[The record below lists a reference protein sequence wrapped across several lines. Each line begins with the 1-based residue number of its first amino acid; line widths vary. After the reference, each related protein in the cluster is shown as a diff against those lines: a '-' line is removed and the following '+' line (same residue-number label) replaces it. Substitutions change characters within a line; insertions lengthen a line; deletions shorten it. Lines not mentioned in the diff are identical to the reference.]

1 MKTPLKSSLR
11 LSEKHATKSPVTMAV
26 SPKMIKWFSQ
36 SWMLVVYVFLY
47 MPIVTLV
54 IFSFN
59 DSQLAAVWS
68 HASLRWYA
76 ALMKDND
83 LISAVLLSLKIAFLS
98 ALISVFF
105 GTFTAFALNRYKRF
119 QGRTLLSSMASTP
132 LVMPDVIVG
141 LSLLL
146 MLVSLQ
152 HWLGY
157 PERGL
162 FTILLGHALLGTA
175 YATVVVTSRLREM
188 DSKLDEAAMDLGC
201 QPFQVFRLVT
211 LPLLVPA
218 LVSAFLLTFTL
229 SFDDVVLSSFLSG
242 PGYSTMPMVIFSRA
256 RLGLNPTINAV
267 ATVTITVVTIAVL
280 ASSFYTSRQER
291 NRKREVAQAYSDMN
305 K

>member
-1 MKTPLKSSLR
+1 MNNF
-11 LSEKHATKSPVTMAV
+11 V
-26 SPKMIKWFSQ
+26 IKWFSQ
-36 SWMLVVYVFLY
+36 SWMVAVYVFLY
-47 MPIVTLV
+47 MPIITLV

-59 DSQLAAVWS
+59 DSQLVTVWS
-68 HASLRWYA
+68 HASFRWYT
-76 ALMKDND
+76 ALMQDND
-83 LISAVLLSLKIAFLS
+83 LISAVGLSLKIALFS
-98 ALISVFF
+98 ALILVFF

-152 HWLGY
+152 QWLGY

-175 YATVVVTSRLREM
+175 YATVVVTSHLREM
-188 DSKLDEAAMDLGC
+188 DGKLDEAAMDLGC
-201 QPFQVFRLVT
+201 KTLQVFRLVT
-211 LPLLVPA
+211 LPLLMPA

-242 PGYSTMPMVIFSRA
+242 PGYSTLPMVIFSRA

-267 ATVTITVVTIAVL
+267 ATVTITLVTIAVI
-280 ASSFYTSRQER
+280 ASSFYTSHQER
-291 NRKREVAQAYSDMN
+291 KRKHEVAQAYSDTN
-305 K
+305 Q

>member
-1 MKTPLKSSLR
+1 MKPSMNQ
-11 LSEKHATKSPVTMAV
+11 AM
-26 SPKMIKWFSQ
+26 SPKVIKWFSQ
-36 SWMLVVYVFLY
+36 SWMIAVYIFLY

-59 DSQLAAVWS
+59 DSQLVTVWS

-76 ALMKDND
+76 ALMKDDD
-83 LISAVLLSLKIAFLS
+83 LIAAVGLSLRIAFLS

-119 QGRTLLSSMASTP
+119 RGRTLLSSMASTP

-146 MLVSLQ
+146 MLVSMQ
-152 HWLGY
+152 NWLGY

-175 YATVVVTSRLREM
+175 YAAVVVTSRLREM
-188 DSKLDEAAMDLGC
+188 DSKLEEAAMDLGC
-201 QPFQVFRLVT
+201 KPFQVFKLVT
-211 LPLLVPA
+211 LPLLAPA

-267 ATVTITVVTIAVL
+267 ATVTITVVTIAVI
-280 ASSFYTSRQER
+280 ASSFYTSHQER
-291 NRKREVAQAYSDMN
+291 KRKREVAQAYSDTN

>member
-1 MKTPLKSSLR
+1 MNQ
-11 LSEKHATKSPVTMAV
+11 A
-26 SPKMIKWFSQ
+26 MIKVFSKA
-36 SWMLVVYVFLY
+36 WMFAVYLFLYLPIIVLVVY
-47 MPIVTLV
+47 
-54 IFSFN
+54 SFN
-59 DSQLAAVWS
+59 DSKLVTVWS
-68 HASLRWYA
+68 HASLRWYT
-76 ALMKDND
+76 ALAKDSD
-83 LISAVLLSLKIAFLS
+83 LIAAVLLSLKIAFLS
-98 ALISVFF
+98 ALMSVFF

-119 QGRTLLSSMASTP
+119 RGRTLLSSMSSMP

-188 DSKLDEAAMDLGC
+188 DSKLDEAARDLGC
-201 QPFQVFRLVT
+201 KPYQVFYLVT

-267 ATVTITVVTIAVL
+267 ATVTIVVVTMAVI
-280 ASSFYTSRQER
+280 ASSFYTSHIER
-291 NRKREVAQAYSDMN
+291 KRKREMALAYSDAN

>member
-1 MKTPLKSSLR
+1 MSHSINKAFSI
-11 LSEKHATKSPVTMAV
+11 AWMVAV
-26 SPKMIKWFSQ
+26 Y
-36 SWMLVVYVFLY
+36 LFLY
-47 MPIVTLV
+47 LPIITLV

-59 DSQLAAVWS
+59 DSRLVTTWT
-68 HASLRWYA
+68 HASLRWYS
-76 ALMKDND
+76 ALAQDTD
-83 LISAVLLSLKIAFLS
+83 LKSAVALSLEIAFLS

-119 QGRTLLSSMASTP
+119 HGRTLLSSMASMP

-146 MLVSLQ
+146 MLVSMQ
-152 HWLGY
+152 HWLGF

-175 YATVVVTSRLREM
+175 YASVVVTSRLREM
-188 DSKLDEAAMDLGC
+188 DGKLDEAAMDLGC
-201 QPFQVFRLVT
+201 KPFQVFALVT
-211 LPLLVPA
+211 FPLLLPA

-267 ATVTITVVTIAVL
+267 ATVTISVVSIAVI
-280 ASSFYTSRQER
+280 ASSFYQSHQER
-291 NRKREVAQAYSDMN
+291 KRKYEEAQAYSDTN

>member
-1 MKTPLKSSLR
+1 MSQASNNKIFSNLW
-11 LSEKHATKSPVTMAV
+11 MIAV
-26 SPKMIKWFSQ
+26 YIFLYLPILT
-36 SWMLVVYVFLY
+36 LVVY
-47 MPIVTLV
+47 
-54 IFSFN
+54 SFN
-59 DSQLAAVWS
+59 DSKLISTWT
-68 HASLRWYA
+68 HASLRWYE
-76 ALMKDND
+76 ALIKDDD
-83 LISAVLLSLKIAFLS
+83 LISAVLLSLKIAGIS
-98 ALISVFF
+98 ALMSVFF

-119 QGRTLLSSMASTP
+119 KGRTLLSSMSSMP

-146 MLVSLQ
+146 MIISVQ
-152 HWLGY
+152 HWLEF
-157 PERGL
+157 PQKGL

-175 YATVVVTSRLREM
+175 YAAVVVTSRLREM

-201 QPFQVFRLVT
+201 KPWQVFYLVT
-211 LPLLVPA
+211 LPLLLPA

-267 ATVTITVVTIAVL
+267 ATVTIVVVTIAVI
-280 ASSFYTSRQER
+280 ASSFYTSHQARK
-291 NRKREVAQAYSDMN
+291 RKREEAQAYSDSN

>member
-1 MKTPLKSSLR
+1 MSQASNKTFAK
-11 LSEKHATKSPVTMAV
+11 
-26 SPKMIKWFSQ
+26 
-36 SWMLVVYVFLY
+36 SWMVAVYVFLY
-47 MPIVTLV
+47 LPIITLV

-59 DSQLAAVWS
+59 DSRLVTVWS
-68 HASLRWYA
+68 HASFRWYH
-76 ALMKDND
+76 ALVLDSD

-98 ALISVFF
+98 ALMSVFF
-105 GTFTAFALNRYKRF
+105 GTFTAYALHRYSHFR
-119 QGRTLLSSMASTP
+119 GRTLLNSMATTP

-146 MLVSLQ
+146 MLVSVQ
-152 HWLGY
+152 HWLGF

-175 YATVVVTSRLREM
+175 YANVVVTSRLHEM
-188 DSKLDEAAMDLGC
+188 DGRLDEAAMDLGC
-201 QPFQVFRLVT
+201 KPLQVFTLVT
-211 LPLLVPA
+211 FPLLVPA

-267 ATVTITVVTIAVL
+267 ATVTISIVTIAVI
-280 ASSFYTSRQER
+280 ASSFYTSAQER
-291 NRKREVAQAYSDMN
+291 KRKRETALAYSDKN
-305 K
+305 Q

>member
-1 MKTPLKSSLR
+1 MNQSNIKIFSKIW
-11 LSEKHATKSPVTMAV
+11 MFAV
-26 SPKMIKWFSQ
+26 Y
-36 SWMLVVYVFLY
+36 LFLY
-47 MPIVTLV
+47 LPIFVLV
-54 IFSFN
+54 IYSFN
-59 DSQLAAVWS
+59 DSKLVTVWS
-68 HASLRWYA
+68 HASLRWYR
-76 ALMKDND
+76 ALANDTD
-83 LISAVLLSLKIAFLS
+83 LIAAVLLSLKIAFLS
-98 ALISVFF
+98 ALMSVFF

-119 QGRTLLSSMASTP
+119 RGRTLLSSMSSMP

-188 DSKLDEAAMDLGC
+188 DNKLDEAAMDLGC
-201 QPFQVFRLVT
+201 KPFQVFYLVT
-211 LPLLVPA
+211 LPLLLPA

-267 ATVTITVVTIAVL
+267 ATVTIVVVTMAVI
-280 ASSFYTSRQER
+280 ASSFYTSHIER
-291 NRKREVAQAYSDMN
+291 KRKREMALAYSDAN

>member
-1 MKTPLKSSLR
+1 MN
-11 LSEKHATKSPVTMAV
+11 HA
-26 SPKMIKWFSQ
+26 MIKVFSKA
-36 SWMLVVYVFLY
+36 WMLAVYLFLY
-47 MPIVTLV
+47 LPIVVLV
-54 IFSFN
+54 VFSFN
-59 DSQLAAVWS
+59 DSKLVTVWS
-68 HASLRWYA
+68 HASMRWYS
-76 ALMKDND
+76 ALAKDAD
-83 LISAVLLSLKIAFLS
+83 LISAVALSLKIAFLS
-98 ALISVFF
+98 ALMSVFF

-119 QGRTLLSSMASTP
+119 RGRTLLSSMSTMP

-152 HWLGY
+152 HWLGF

-201 QPFQVFRLVT
+201 KPFQVFYLVT

-242 PGYSTMPMVIFSRA
+242 PGYNTMPMVIFSRA

-267 ATVTITVVTIAVL
+267 ATVTIVVVTIAVI
-280 ASSFYTSRQER
+280 ASSFYISHTE
-291 NRKREVAQAYSDMN
+291 RKRKRDVAMAYSDAN

>member
-1 MKTPLKSSLR
+1 MNN
-11 LSEKHATKSPVTMAV
+11 A
-26 SPKMIKWFSQ
+26 MIKLFSKA
-36 SWMLVVYVFLY
+36 WMFAVYLFLYLPIIVLVVY
-47 MPIVTLV
+47 
-54 IFSFN
+54 SFN
-59 DSQLAAVWS
+59 DSKLVTVWS
-68 HASLRWYA
+68 HASLRWYS
-76 ALMKDND
+76 ALAKDSD
-83 LISAVLLSLKIAFLS
+83 LIAAVLLSLKIAFLS
-98 ALISVFF
+98 ALMSVFF

-119 QGRTLLSSMASTP
+119 RGRTLLSSMSSMP

-146 MLVSLQ
+146 MFVSLQ

-157 PERGL
+157 PEKGL
-162 FTILLGHALLGTA
+162 LTILLGHALLGTA
-175 YATVVVTSRLREM
+175 YAAVVVTSRLREM

-201 QPFQVFRLVT
+201 KPFQVFYLVT

-267 ATVTITVVTIAVL
+267 ATVTIVVVTMAVI
-280 ASSFYTSRQER
+280 ASSFYTSHIER
-291 NRKREVAQAYSDMN
+291 KRKREMALAYSDAN

>member
-1 MKTPLKSSLR
+1 MNQS
-11 LSEKHATKSPVTMAV
+11 
-26 SPKMIKWFSQ
+26 MIKVFSKA
-36 SWMLVVYVFLY
+36 WMFAVYLFLYLPIIVLVVY
-47 MPIVTLV
+47 
-54 IFSFN
+54 SFN
-59 DSQLAAVWS
+59 DSKLVTVWS
-68 HASLRWYA
+68 HASLRWYT
-76 ALMKDND
+76 ALAKDSD
-83 LISAVLLSLKIAFLS
+83 LIAAVLLSLKIAFLS
-98 ALISVFF
+98 ALMSVVF

-119 QGRTLLSSMASTP
+119 RGRTLLSSMSSMP

-146 MLVSLQ
+146 MLVSIQ

-188 DSKLDEAAMDLGC
+188 DSKLDEAARDLGC
-201 QPFQVFRLVT
+201 KPYQVFYLVT

-267 ATVTITVVTIAVL
+267 ATVTIVVVTIAVI
-280 ASSFYTSRQER
+280 AFSFYTSHAE
-291 NRKREVAQAYSDMN
+291 RKRKRDVAMAYSDAN

>member
-1 MKTPLKSSLR
+1 MNKLFGR
-11 LSEKHATKSPVTMAV
+11 AWMIAV
-26 SPKMIKWFSQ
+26 YI
-36 SWMLVVYVFLY
+36 FLY

-54 IFSFN
+54 IYSFN
-59 DSQLAAVWS
+59 ASPLVTVWS
-68 HASLRWYA
+68 EASLRWYV
-76 ALMKDND
+76 ALANDGD
-83 LISAVLLSLKIAFLS
+83 LIAAVWLSLKIAFLS
-98 ALISVFF
+98 SLMSVFF
-105 GTFTAFALNRYKRF
+105 GTFTAFALTRYKRF
-119 QGRTLLSSMASTP
+119 PGRTLLSSMSSTP

-152 HWLGY
+152 HWLGF

-175 YATVVVTSRLREM
+175 YAAVVVTSRLNEM
-188 DSKLDEAAMDLGC
+188 DKRLDEAAMDLGC
-201 QPFQVFRLVT
+201 RPFQVFRLVT

-242 PGYSTMPMVIFSRA
+242 PGYSTLPMVIFSRA

-267 ATVTITVVTIAVL
+267 AAVTIAVVSIAVI
-280 ASSFYTSRQER
+280 ASSIYQSRAER
-291 NRKREVAQAYSDMN
+291 QRKREVAQAYSDAN
-305 K
+305 Q

>member
-1 MKTPLKSSLR
+1 MNQ
-11 LSEKHATKSPVTMAV
+11 A
-26 SPKMIKWFSQ
+26 MIKVFSKA
-36 SWMLVVYVFLY
+36 WMFAVYLFLYLPIIVLVVY
-47 MPIVTLV
+47 
-54 IFSFN
+54 SFN
-59 DSQLAAVWS
+59 DSKLVTVWS
-68 HASLRWYA
+68 HASLRWYN
-76 ALMKDND
+76 ALAKDSD
-83 LISAVLLSLKIAFLS
+83 LIAAVLLSLKIAFLS
-98 ALISVFF
+98 ALMSVFF

-119 QGRTLLSSMASTP
+119 RGRTLLSSMSSMP

-162 FTILLGHALLGTA
+162 LTILLGHALLGTA

-201 QPFQVFRLVT
+201 KPFQVFYLVT

-267 ATVTITVVTIAVL
+267 ATVTIVVVTMAVI
-280 ASSFYTSRQER
+280 ASSFYTSHIER
-291 NRKREVAQAYSDMN
+291 KRKREIALAYKDAN

>member
-1 MKTPLKSSLR
+1 M
-11 LSEKHATKSPVTMAV
+11 
-26 SPKMIKWFSQ
+26 SQ
-36 SWMLVVYVFLY
+36 ASNKLFAKSWMVAVYIFLYLPIITLVV
-47 MPIVTLV
+47 
-54 IFSFN
+54 FSFN
-59 DSQLAAVWS
+59 DSRLVTVWS
-68 HASLRWYA
+68 HASTRWYQ
-76 ALMKDND
+76 ALVHDSD

-98 ALISVFF
+98 ALMSVFF
-105 GTFTAFALNRYKRF
+105 GTFTAYAPHRYSDFR
-119 QGRTLLSSMASTP
+119 GRTLLNSMATTP

-146 MLVSLQ
+146 MLVSIQ
-152 HWLGY
+152 HWLGF

-188 DSKLDEAAMDLGC
+188 DSRLDEAAMDLGC
-201 QPFQVFRLVT
+201 KPLQVFTLVT
-211 LPLLVPA
+211 FPLLIPA

-267 ATVTITVVTIAVL
+267 ATVTITVVTIAVI
-280 ASSFYTSRQER
+280 ASSFYQSHVER
-291 NRKREVAQAYSDMN
+291 KRKREMALAYSDKN
-305 K
+305 V

>member
-1 MKTPLKSSLR
+1 MTHTIDKLFSKTW
-11 LSEKHATKSPVTMAV
+11 MIAV
-26 SPKMIKWFSQ
+26 YI
-36 SWMLVVYVFLY
+36 FLY

-59 DSQLAAVWS
+59 NSPLVTVWT
-68 HASLRWYA
+68 HASLRWYT
-76 ALMKDND
+76 ALMNDGD
-83 LISAVLLSLKIAFLS
+83 LISAVGLSLKIAFLS

-119 QGRTLLSSMASTP
+119 SGRTFLSSMASTP

-201 QPFQVFRLVT
+201 QPLQVFRLVT

-242 PGYSTMPMVIFSRA
+242 PGYSTLPMVIFSRA

-267 ATVTITVVTIAVL
+267 ATVTITVVTIAVI
-280 ASSFYTSRQER
+280 ASSFYTSHQER
-291 NRKREVAQAYSDMN
+291 KRRREVAEAYSDTN
-305 K
+305 Q

>member
-1 MKTPLKSSLR
+1 MNQAIIKAFSKAWML
-11 LSEKHATKSPVTMAV
+11 AV
-26 SPKMIKWFSQ
+26 YLFLYLPIIV
-36 SWMLVVYVFLY
+36 LVVY
-47 MPIVTLV
+47 
-54 IFSFN
+54 SFN
-59 DSQLAAVWS
+59 DSKLVTVWS
-68 HASLRWYA
+68 HASLRWYS
-76 ALMKDND
+76 ALAKDSD
-83 LISAVLLSLKIAFLS
+83 LIAAVGLSLKIAFLS
-98 ALISVFF
+98 ALMSVFF

-119 QGRTLLSSMASTP
+119 RGRTLLSSMSSMP

-188 DSKLDEAAMDLGC
+188 DNKLDEAARDLGC
-201 QPFQVFRLVT
+201 KPFQVFYLVT

-267 ATVTITVVTIAVL
+267 ATVTIVVVTMAVI
-280 ASSFYTSRQER
+280 ASSFYTSHLER
-291 NRKREVAQAYSDMN
+291 KRKREMALAYSDAN

>member
-1 MKTPLKSSLR
+1 MNKAFGR
-11 LSEKHATKSPVTMAV
+11 AWMIAV
-26 SPKMIKWFSQ
+26 YI
-36 SWMLVVYVFLY
+36 FLY

-54 IFSFN
+54 IYSFN
-59 DSQLAAVWS
+59 ASPLVTVWTE
-68 HASLRWYA
+68 ASLRWYV
-76 ALMKDND
+76 ALSKDSD
-83 LISAVLLSLKIAFLS
+83 LIAAVWLSLKIAFFS
-98 ALISVFF
+98 ALMSVFF
-105 GTFTAFALNRYKRF
+105 GTFTAFALTRYKRF
-119 QGRTLLSSMASTP
+119 PGRTLLSSMSSTP

-152 HWLGY
+152 HWLGF

-175 YATVVVTSRLREM
+175 YATVVITSRLREM
-188 DSKLDEAAMDLGC
+188 DGRLDEAAMDLGC
-201 QPFQVFRLVT
+201 KPFQVFRLVT

-229 SFDDVVLSSFLSG
+229 SFDDVVLSAFLSG

-267 ATVTITVVTIAVL
+267 ATVTIVVVSLAVI
-280 ASSFYTSRQER
+280 ASSIYQSRAER
-291 NRKREVAQAYSDMN
+291 QRKREVAQAYSDAN
-305 K
+305 T

>member
-1 MKTPLKSSLR
+1 MNQ
-11 LSEKHATKSPVTMAV
+11 A
-26 SPKMIKWFSQ
+26 MIKLFSKA
-36 SWMLVVYVFLY
+36 WMFAVYLFLYLPIIVLVVY
-47 MPIVTLV
+47 
-54 IFSFN
+54 SFN
-59 DSQLAAVWS
+59 DSKLVTVWS
-68 HASLRWYA
+68 HASLRWYS
-76 ALMKDND
+76 ALAKDAD
-83 LISAVLLSLKIAFLS
+83 LIAAVGLSLKIAFLS
-98 ALISVFF
+98 ALMSVFF

-119 QGRTLLSSMASTP
+119 KGRTLLSSMSSMP

-146 MLVSLQ
+146 MFVSLQ

-157 PERGL
+157 PEKGL
-162 FTILLGHALLGTA
+162 LTILLGHALLGTA

-201 QPFQVFRLVT
+201 KPFQVFYLVT

-267 ATVTITVVTIAVL
+267 ATVTIVVVTMAVI
-280 ASSFYTSRQER
+280 ASSFYTSHIER
-291 NRKREVAQAYSDMN
+291 KRKREMALAYSDAN

>member
-1 MKTPLKSSLR
+1 MNQ
-11 LSEKHATKSPVTMAV
+11 AM
-26 SPKMIKWFSQ
+26 SPKMIKWFRLG
-36 SWMLVVYVFLY
+36 WMAAVYLFLY
-47 MPIVTLV
+47 MPILTLV

-59 DSQLAAVWS
+59 DSQLVTVWS
-68 HASLRWYA
+68 HASFRWYK
-76 ALMKDND
+76 ALMQDSD
-83 LISAVLLSLKIAFLS
+83 LISAVRLSLGIAFSS
-98 ALISVFF
+98 AVISVFF

-119 QGRTLLSSMASTP
+119 HGRTLLSSMASMP

-175 YATVVVTSRLREM
+175 YAAVVVISRLREM
-188 DSKLDEAAMDLGC
+188 DSRLDEAAMDLGC
-201 QPFQVFRLVT
+201 QPFQVFSLVT
-211 LPLLVPA
+211 LPLLAPA

-229 SFDDVVLSSFLSG
+229 SFDDVVLSTFLSG

-267 ATVTITVVTIAVL
+267 ATVTITVVTLAVL
-280 ASSFYTSRQER
+280 ASSFYTSYQER
-291 NRKREVAQAYSDMN
+291 KRKREVAQAYRDSN
-305 K
+305 Q